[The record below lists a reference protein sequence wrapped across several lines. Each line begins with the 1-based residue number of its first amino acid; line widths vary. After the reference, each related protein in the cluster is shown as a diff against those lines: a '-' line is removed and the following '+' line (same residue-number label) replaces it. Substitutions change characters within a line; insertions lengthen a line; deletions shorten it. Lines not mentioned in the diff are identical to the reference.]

1 MQVYPI
7 FIEQQ
12 AALGATH
19 MALITYADLTAA
31 TNTQTLALL
40 TQKANVMG
48 MRVTNAVV
56 VTPFVSS
63 DASDISLAFTVGD
76 SGSATRYMAS
86 LETNAN
92 ATTPTVAEQGA
103 VGALTDATAYYATAD
118 TAVNAYVTCTSGKLL
133 SAFTAGYLI
142 VFFKIT
148 DNRFQG

>member
-76 SGSATRYMAS
+76 SGSATR
-86 LETNAN
+86 
-92 ATTPTVAEQGA
+92 
-103 VGALTDATAYYATAD
+103 
-118 TAVNAYVTCTSGKLL
+118 
-133 SAFTAGYLI
+133 
-142 VFFKIT
+142 
-148 DNRFQG
+148 